1 MFRDILVPYDFSE
14 DSRYAVRCLRQI
26 PGIRQIV
33 LLHVLY
39 NKHPSKGPDG
49 FDPQVDYA
57 RLRLEEVKKD
67 LELETVPIRT
77 LVEDIRGGTIAD
89 AIKEVAAREGSSLI
103 VMGRRG
109 RSVIEALLLGSVA
122 SDMLHYG
129 TTDLLL
135 VHAPDPGGLASG
147 ERADILPE
155 LFSNVLIATDFS
167 EPEVGGLCLHKIPWI
182 QKATFVHVV
191 TTGDSHEEV
200 QASVDDAQKRLE
212 AMRDAFDR
220 HQIPAEIRV
229 RVGSAEEAILSLAES
244 ENISLIVMK
253 ATGQRG
259 ILTSLLGS
267 KVSYVARRTQRP
279 ILVLKQ

>member
-1 MFRDILVPYDFSE
+1 MFKNILVPYDFSA
-14 DSRYAVRCLRQI
+14 DSRYAFNYTRQI
-26 PGIRQIV
+26 PGARQIV
-33 LLHVLY
+33 LVHVLY

-49 FDPQVDYA
+49 LDPQVDYA

-67 LELETVPIRT
+67 LEAGATPIKTV
-77 LVEDIRGGTIAD
+77 VESIRGGAISD
-89 AIKEVAAREGSSLI
+89 AINRVAEQEEISLT

-109 RSVIEALLLGSVA
+109 QSVIGSLLLGSVA
-122 SDMLHYG
+122 SDMLRYG

-135 VHAPDPGGLASG
+135 VHAPEGMDTEEKAVSFPQ
-147 ERADILPE
+147 

-167 EPEVGGLCLHKIPWI
+167 EPEIAGLCLHKIPWI

-200 QASVDDAQKRLE
+200 EASVYTAQKRLE
-212 AMRDAFDR
+212 AMRDTFAE
-220 HQIPAEIRV
+220 HQIPAEVRV
-229 RVGSAEEAILSLAES
+229 RAGSAEEVILSLAES
-244 ENISLIVMK
+244 ENASLIVMK

-259 ILTSLLGS
+259 LLTSLLGS
-267 KVSYVARRTQRP
+267 KVSYVARKTQRP

>member
-103 VMGRRG
+103 VMGRGG
-109 RSVIEALLLGSVA
+109 RSVIEALCQGALHRTASTMGSSDHFLILDRTRA
-122 SDMLHYG
+122 S
-129 TTDLLL
+129 
-135 VHAPDPGGLASG
+135 
-147 ERADILPE
+147 
-155 LFSNVLIATDFS
+155 
-167 EPEVGGLCLHKIPWI
+167 
-182 QKATFVHVV
+182 
-191 TTGDSHEEV
+191 
-200 QASVDDAQKRLE
+200 
-212 AMRDAFDR
+212 
-220 HQIPAEIRV
+220 
-229 RVGSAEEAILSLAES
+229 
-244 ENISLIVMK
+244 
-253 ATGQRG
+253 
-259 ILTSLLGS
+259 
-267 KVSYVARRTQRP
+267 
-279 ILVLKQ
+279 